1 MRQMLPLP
9 KLLPLLAFIAAP
21 ALAKPDADT
30 RAWLARTAELSS
42 DAMEGRDAGSPGHAR
57 AIDLVEDWFKAARLK
72 PAGEGGSFRQ
82 TVPLHEVAVT
92 TAEMR
97 VVAPDG
103 SAAPLKFLH
112 EITPR
117 AATDLPATISAP
129 MRFGGYCSTAE
140 VGYTM
145 AGKIALCYRSRRA
158 GRPLPAEQ
166 MAALKE
172 ARAVG
177 LLYIDDVG
185 FTQEP
190 PRWPDAYARAVAH
203 EGVPLP
209 TGLPTFRVNGAALE
223 KLIAGTGRLASV
235 ILTEA
240 TYHRDLESFDLPG
253 RFEAKLTTA
262 QRRFTSQQ
270 LIGLLPGTDKAKASE
285 VMLLGAHIDGYGF
298 GEPVNGDGLYNGTLD
313 DAAYVALI
321 SQLAA
326 RRKGKGFA
334 RPVLFAV
341 WTAEEK
347 GLLGARWWLQHPTVP
362 KDQLVGVINL
372 DQLRP
377 LFPLKALTL
386 HGLGQNTLADTA
398 LAVAKGLKIEIR
410 PDREPLRNLI
420 SRVDSWPFMQAGIP
434 AVNFIFAYNPRS
446 PEEAIYRDWYQRRY
460 HRPQDDMTTSMDL
473 DAARDFNRFFYTLV
487 ETAANAAE
495 RPTAKPIPVIVPVP
509 PQPGLRPMV
518 PR

>member
-1 MRQMLPLP
+1 MRHIV
-9 KLLPLLAFIAAP
+9 LATAVLAAP

-30 RAWLARTAELSS
+30 KAWLAHTAELSS

-57 AIDLVEDWFKAARLK
+57 AITLVEGWFKAAKLK
-72 PAGEGGSFRQ
+72 PAGENGSFRQ

-92 TAEMR
+92 AAEMR

-112 EITPR
+112 DITPR
-117 AATDLPATISAP
+117 PATDLPATLSGA
-129 MRFGGYCSTAE
+129 MRFAGYCSKAE
-140 VGYTM
+140 AGPELK
-145 AGKIALCYRSRRA
+145 GKIAVCYGSRRA
-158 GRPLPAEQ
+158 GRAQGAERL
-166 MAALKE
+166 AAVT
-172 ARAVG
+172 AAGAVA
-177 LLYIDDVG
+177 LLTIDNVG
-185 FTQEP
+185 FTVEP

-203 EGVPLP
+203 EGTALPGDVPG
-209 TGLPTFRVNGAALE
+209 GLPQFRVNGAALE
-223 KLIAGTGRLASV
+223 RLMAGTGRLAATL
-235 ILTEA
+235 LTEA
-240 TYHRDLESFDLPG
+240 TYHRDLEAFDLPG
-253 RFEAKLTTA
+253 RFEAKLTTV

-270 LIGLLPGTDKAKASE
+270 VIGLLPGTDKSKAGE

-313 DAAYVALI
+313 DAGYVALI

-334 RPVLFAV
+334 RPVLFAA

-362 KDQLVGVINL
+362 KEQLVGVINL

-386 HGLGQNTLADTA
+386 HGLDQNTLADTA
-398 LAVAKGLKIEIR
+398 KSVAQSLKIEIR
-410 PDREPLRNLI
+410 PDREPERNLI
-420 SRVDSWPFMQAGIP
+420 RRVDSWPFMEAGIP
-434 AVNFIFAYNPRS
+434 AVNFVFAYNPRT
-446 PEEAIYRDWYQRRY
+446 EEERIYRDWYQRRY
-460 HRPQDDMTTSMDL
+460 HRPQDDISTPMDL

-487 ETAANAAE
+487 ETAANGV
-495 RPTAKPIPVIVPVP
+495 AKPVMKAKST
-509 PQPGLRPMV
+509 QP
-518 PR
+518 

>member
-1 MRQMLPLP
+1 MRH
-9 KLLPLLAFIAAP
+9 LLPLLALIAAP

-30 RAWLARTAELSS
+30 RAWLARVAELSS

-57 AIDLVEDWFKAARLK
+57 AIDLVEGWFKAARLQ

-92 TAEMR
+92 AAEMQ

-103 SAAPLKFLH
+103 TATPLKFLH
-112 EITPR
+112 DITPR
-117 AATDLPATISAP
+117 PATDLPATISAP
-129 MRFGGYCSTAE
+129 VRFAGYCSKAE
-140 VGYTM
+140 
-145 AGKIALCYRSRRA
+145 AGPELKGRIALCFGSRRA
-158 GRPLPAEQ
+158 GRATGAERLTAVT
-166 MAALKE
+166 AAG
-172 ARAVG
+172 AVA
-177 LLYIDDVG
+177 LLTIDDVG
-185 FTQEP
+185 FSVEP
-190 PRWPDAYARAVAH
+190 PRWPDAYARSVTH
-203 EGVPLP
+203 QGRPLP
-209 TGLPTFRVNGAALE
+209 SGLPQFRVNGAALE
-223 KLIAGTGRLASV
+223 RMMAGTGRLASV
-235 ILTEA
+235 LLTEA

-270 LIGLLPGTDKAKASE
+270 LIGLLPGTDKAKAGE
-285 VMLLGAHIDGYGF
+285 HLLLAAHIDGYGF
-298 GEPVNGDGLYNGTLD
+298 GEPVNGDALYNGAFD
-313 DAAYVALI
+313 DGAYVALLA
-321 SQLAA
+321 QLAA
-326 RRKGKGFA
+326 RRKGKGYA

-362 KDQLVGVINL
+362 KDQVAGVINL

-398 LAVAKGLKIEIR
+398 KQVAEGLKIEVR
-410 PDREPLRNLI
+410 PDREPERNLI
-420 SRVDSWPFMQAGIP
+420 RRVDSWPFMEAGIP
-434 AVNFIFAYNPRS
+434 AVNFIFAYNPRTQ
-446 PEEAIYRDWYQRRY
+446 EERIYRDWYQRRY
-460 HRPQDDMTTSMDL
+460 HRPQDDMTTPIDA

-495 RPTAKPIPVIVPVP
+495 K
-509 PQPGLRPMV
+509 PMV
-518 PR
+518 KATAASSR

>member
-1 MRQMLPLP
+1 MRHI
-9 KLLPLLAFIAAP
+9 LLAAAVLAAP

-30 RAWLARTAELSS
+30 KAWLARTAELSS

-57 AIDLVEDWFKAARLK
+57 AIDLVERWFKAAKLQ
-72 PAGEGGSFRQ
+72 PAGENGTYRQ

-92 TAEMR
+92 AADMR

-103 SAAPLKFLH
+103 SAVPLKFLH
-112 EITPR
+112 DITPR
-117 AATDLPATISAP
+117 PATDLPATLSGP
-129 MRFGGYCSTAE
+129 MRFAGYCSTAE
-140 VGYTM
+140 AGPELK
-145 AGKIALCYRSRRA
+145 GKIAVCYGSRRA
-158 GRPLPAEQ
+158 GRAQGAERL
-166 MAALKE
+166 AAVT
-172 ARAVG
+172 AAGAVA
-177 LLYIDDVG
+177 LLTIDDAG
-185 FTQEP
+185 FTVEA

-203 EGVPLP
+203 EGTALP
-209 TGLPTFRVNGAALE
+209 AGLPQFRLNGAALE
-223 KLIAGTGRLASV
+223 RLMAGTGRLAATL
-235 ILTEA
+235 LTEA
-240 TYHRDLESFDLPG
+240 TYHRDLEAFDLPG

-270 LIGLLPGTDKAKASE
+270 VLGLLPGTDKSKAGQ

-313 DAAYVALI
+313 DAGYVALI

-334 RPVLFAV
+334 RPVLFAA

-362 KDQLVGVINL
+362 REQLVGVINL

-398 LAVAKGLKIEIR
+398 KSVAESLKIEIR
-410 PDREPLRNLI
+410 PDREPERNLI
-420 SRVDSWPFMQAGIP
+420 RRVDSWPFMEAGIS
-434 AVNFIFAYNPRS
+434 AVNFVFAYNPRT
-446 PEEAIYRDWYQRRY
+446 EEERIYRDWYQRRY
-460 HRPQDDMTTSMDL
+460 HRPQDDITTPMDL

-487 ETAANAAE
+487 ETAANA
-495 RPTAKPIPVIVPVP
+495 TAKPVMKAKPT
-509 PQPGLRPMV
+509 QP
-518 PR
+518 

>member
-1 MRQMLPLP
+1 MRQ
-9 KLLPLLAFIAAP
+9 LLPLIALFAAP
-21 ALAKPDADT
+21 ALAKPDSDT
-30 RAWLARTAELSS
+30 RAWAARTAELSS

-57 AIDLVEDWFKAARLK
+57 AITLVEGWFKAARLQ
-72 PAGEGGSFRQ
+72 PAGEAGTYRQ

-92 TAEMR
+92 AADMQ
-97 VVAPDG
+97 VVQPDG

-112 EITPR
+112 DITPR
-117 AATDLPATISAP
+117 AATDLPATLAAP

-145 AGKIALCYRSRRA
+145 AGKIAVCYRSRRT

-166 MAALKE
+166 LAALKE
-172 ARAVG
+172 ARAVA

-190 PRWPDAYARAVAH
+190 PRWPDAYARSVAH
-203 EGVPLP
+203 QGDALP
-209 TGLPTFRVNGAALE
+209 TGLPTFRVNGAALAT
-223 KLIAGTGRLASV
+223 LIAGSGRLAAA
-235 ILTEA
+235 ILTDA

-262 QRRFTSQQ
+262 QRSFTAEQ
-270 LIGLLPGTDKAKASE
+270 LIGLLPGTDKARASE
-285 VMLLGAHIDGYGF
+285 YLLLGAHIDGYGF
-298 GEPVNGDGLYNGTLD
+298 GEPVNGDRLYNGTLD
-313 DAAYVALI
+313 DAAYVALLA
-321 SQLAA
+321 QLAT

-334 RPVLFAV
+334 RPVLFAA

-362 KDQLVGVINL
+362 REQIAGVINL

-377 LFPLKALTL
+377 LFPLKALTV

-398 LAVAKGLKIEIR
+398 KSVAESLKIEVR
-410 PDREPLRNLI
+410 PDKEPLRNLI
-420 SRVDSWPFMQAGIP
+420 RRVDSWPFMAAGIP

-460 HRPQDDMTTSMDL
+460 HRPQDDMTTPMDL
-473 DAARDFNRFFYTLV
+473 NAARDFNRFFYTLV

-495 RPTAKPIPVIVPVP
+495 KPTARPMLELVPVA
-509 PQPGLRPMV
+509 RP
-518 PR
+518 

>member
-1 MRQMLPLP
+1 MRRC
-9 KLLPLLAFIAAP
+9 LLATALIAAP

-30 RAWLARTAELSS
+30 RAWLARTADLSS

-57 AIDLVEDWFKAARLK
+57 AIDLVEGWFKAARLQ
-72 PAGEGGSFRQ
+72 PVGENGTFRQ

-92 TAEMR
+92 ATEMR
-97 VVAPDG
+97 VVQPDG
-103 SAAPLKFLH
+103 SATPLKFLH
-112 EITPR
+112 DITPR
-117 AATDLPATISAP
+117 PATDLPASLAGA
-129 MRFGGYCSTAE
+129 MRFGGYCSKAE
-140 VGYTM
+140 
-145 AGKIALCYRSRRA
+145 AGPELKGRIAVCFGSRRS
-158 GRPLPAEQ
+158 GRPNAAERL
-166 MAALKE
+166 AAVT
-172 ARAVG
+172 AAGAIAV
-177 LLYIDDVG
+177 LTIDDVG

-190 PRWPDAYARAVAH
+190 PRWPDAHARSVAH
-203 EGVPLP
+203 EGAALP
-209 TGLPTFRVNGAALE
+209 TGLPQFRVNGAALE

-253 RFEAKLTTA
+253 RFEATLTTT

-270 LIGLLPGTDKAKASE
+270 LIGLLPGTDKAKATE
-285 VMLLGAHIDGYGF
+285 HLLLGAHIDGYGL
-298 GEPVNGDGLYNGTLD
+298 GEPVNGDGLYNGALD
-313 DAAYVALI
+313 DAAYVALL

-334 RPVLFAV
+334 RPVLFAA

-362 KDQLVGVINL
+362 KQQIAGLINL

-398 LAVAKGLKIEIR
+398 KTVAEGLKIEVR
-410 PDREPLRNLI
+410 PDREPERNLI
-420 SRVDSWPFMQAGIP
+420 RRVDSWPFMEAGIP

-446 PEEAIYRDWYQRRY
+446 QEERIYRDWYQRRY
-460 HRPQDDMTTSMDL
+460 HRPQDDMTTPMDL

-487 ETAANAAE
+487 ETAANGTE
-495 RPTAKPIPVIVPVP
+495 RLTGKPMLELVPAPPTEPASAP
-509 PQPGLRPMV
+509 PRP
-518 PR
+518 

>member
-1 MRQMLPLP
+1 MRHI
-9 KLLPLLAFIAAP
+9 LLAAAVLSAP

-30 RAWLARTAELSS
+30 KAWLAHTAELSS

-57 AIDLVEDWFKAARLK
+57 AIDLVERWFKAAKLQ
-72 PAGEGGSFRQ
+72 PAGEGGTYRQ

-92 TAEMR
+92 AAEIR

-103 SAAPLKFLH
+103 SPAPLKFLH
-112 EITPR
+112 DITPR
-117 AATDLPATISAP
+117 PATDLPATLSGP
-129 MRFGGYCSTAE
+129 MRFAGYCSTAE
-140 VGYTM
+140 AGPELK
-145 AGKIALCYRSRRA
+145 GKIAVCYGSRRA
-158 GRPLPAEQ
+158 GRAQGAERL
-166 MAALKE
+166 AAVT
-172 ARAVG
+172 AAGAVA
-177 LLYIDDVG
+177 LLTIDDAG
-185 FTQEP
+185 FTVEA
-190 PRWPDAYARAVAH
+190 PRWPDAYSRAVAH
-203 EGVPLP
+203 EGTALP
-209 TGLPTFRVNGAALE
+209 TGLPQFRLNGAALE
-223 KLIAGTGRLASV
+223 RLMAGTGRLAATL
-235 ILTEA
+235 LTEA
-240 TYHRDLESFDLPG
+240 TYHRDLEAFDLPG

-270 LIGLLPGTDKAKASE
+270 VIGLLPGTDKTKAGE

-298 GEPVNGDGLYNGTLD
+298 GEPVNGDALYNGTLD
-313 DAAYVALI
+313 DAGYVALI

-326 RRKGKGFA
+326 RRKGKGYA
-334 RPVLFAV
+334 RPVLFAA

-362 KDQLVGVINL
+362 KEQLVGVINL

-410 PDREPLRNLI
+410 PDREPERNLI
-420 SRVDSWPFMQAGIP
+420 GRVDSWPFMQAGIP
-434 AVNFIFAYNPRS
+434 AVNFVFAYNPRT
-446 PEEAIYRDWYQRRY
+446 EEERIYRDWYQRRY
-460 HRPQDDMTTSMDL
+460 HRPQDDISTPMDL

-495 RPTAKPIPVIVPVP
+495 RPTLKPIPVIVPVSR
-509 PQPGLRPMV
+509 Q
-518 PR
+518 

>member
-1 MRQMLPLP
+1 MRHI
-9 KLLPLLAFIAAP
+9 LLATAVLAAP

-30 RAWLARTAELSS
+30 KAWLAHTAELSS

-57 AIDLVEDWFKAARLK
+57 AITLVEGWFKAAKLK
-72 PAGEGGSFRQ
+72 PAGENGSFRQ

-92 TAEMR
+92 AAEMR

-112 EITPR
+112 DITPR
-117 AATDLPATISAP
+117 PATDLPATLSGA
-129 MRFGGYCSTAE
+129 MRFAGYCSKAE
-140 VGYTM
+140 AGPELK
-145 AGKIALCYRSRRA
+145 GKIAVCYGSRRA
-158 GRPLPAEQ
+158 GRAQGAERL
-166 MAALKE
+166 AAVT
-172 ARAVG
+172 AAGAVA
-177 LLYIDDVG
+177 LLTIDDVG
-185 FTQEP
+185 FTVEP

-203 EGVPLP
+203 EGTALPGDVPG
-209 TGLPTFRVNGAALE
+209 GLPQFRVNGAALE
-223 KLIAGTGRLASV
+223 RLMAGTGRLAATL
-235 ILTEA
+235 LTEA
-240 TYHRDLESFDLPG
+240 TYHRDLEAFDLPG
-253 RFEAKLTTA
+253 RFEAKLTTV

-270 LIGLLPGTDKAKASE
+270 VIGLLPGTDKSKAGE

-313 DAAYVALI
+313 DAGYVALI

-334 RPVLFAV
+334 RPVLFAA

-362 KDQLVGVINL
+362 KEQLVGVINL

-386 HGLGQNTLADTA
+386 HGLDQNTLADTA
-398 LAVAKGLKIEIR
+398 KSVAQSLKIEIR
-410 PDREPLRNLI
+410 PDREPERNLI
-420 SRVDSWPFMQAGIP
+420 RRVDSWPFMEAGIP
-434 AVNFIFAYNPRS
+434 AVNFVFAYNPRT
-446 PEEAIYRDWYQRRY
+446 EEERIYRDWYQRRY
-460 HRPQDDMTTSMDL
+460 HRPQDDISTPMDL

-487 ETAANAAE
+487 ETAANGV
-495 RPTAKPIPVIVPVP
+495 AKPVMKAKST
-509 PQPGLRPMV
+509 QP
-518 PR
+518 